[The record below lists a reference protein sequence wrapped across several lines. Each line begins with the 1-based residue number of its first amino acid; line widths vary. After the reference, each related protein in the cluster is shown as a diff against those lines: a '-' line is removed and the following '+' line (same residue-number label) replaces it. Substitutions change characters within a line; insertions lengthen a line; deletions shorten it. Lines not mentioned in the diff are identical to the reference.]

1 MAEGGFVSRFALA
14 RRDLLIEDRQHA
26 KHIQQAADLDFQ
38 SPKPYFWWVSTDI
51 TFGNP
56 EAFLKRKAEER
67 RKFLE
72 LPPAEAQRLID
83 VRSSGIPLNAGEEDP
98 IFSSDPTCDGV
109 LD

>member
-1 MAEGGFVSRFALA
+1 M
-14 RRDLLIEDRQHA
+14 RRVRQAPTPSGAPPSFPKIGRWFNRDHA
-26 KHIQQAADLDFQ
+26 TVI
-38 SPKPYFWWVSTDI
+38 WGV
-51 TFGNP
+51 
-56 EAFLKRKAEER
+56 RKAEER

-83 VRSSGIPLNAGEEDP
+83 VRSSGIPLDAGEEDP

>member
-1 MAEGGFVSRFALA
+1 
-14 RRDLLIEDRQHA
+14 
-26 KHIQQAADLDFQ
+26 
-38 SPKPYFWWVSTDI
+38 VSTDI

-72 LPPAEAQRLID
+72 LPPAEAQRVID
-83 VRSSGIPLNAGEEDP
+83 VRSSGIPLNAEEEDP
-98 IFSSDPTCDGV
+98 IFSSDPTCDGA

>member
-1 MAEGGFVSRFALA
+1 MS
-14 RRDLLIEDRQHA
+14 
-26 KHIQQAADLDFQ
+26 
-38 SPKPYFWWVSTDI
+38 SDI

-56 EAFLKRKAEER
+56 DAFLKRKAEER

-83 VRSSGIPLNAGEEDP
+83 VRSSGIPLNAEEEDP
-98 IFSSDPTCDGV
+98 IFSSDPTCDGA